1 MAHDDDDDAEAEGGE
16 GHGGGG
22 GKKKLFII
30 IGAAVFVLLGIGA
43 GLFFTGI
50 LDPLLGK
57 KKETVEAEPVAEAEP
72 GKGAPKDAGP
82 TGPVAFF
89 DMPEMILTMNT
100 SSKAKAAFM
109 KIRLSLEVPQASEI
123 PKVQAAMP
131 RIIDNLQGYLREL
144 KPDELKGSAGA
155 YRLKEEM
162 LTRIKAAVAPAKV
175 NAVLFK
181 DLQVQ

>member
-1 MAHDDDDDAEAEGGE
+1 MADDDEDDAEGGGE
-16 GHGGGG
+16 PSGGGG
-22 GKKKLFII
+22 SKKKLFII
-30 IGAAVFVLLGIGA
+30 IGAAVFVLLGAGA
-43 GLFFTGI
+43 GLFFTGL

-57 KKETVEAEPVAEAEP
+57 KTETAEVAPAEAEP
-72 GKGAPKDAGP
+72 TKGGKDAAP

-89 DMPEMILTMNT
+89 DMPEMIVTLNT
-100 SSKAKAAFM
+100 STKAKAAFM
-109 KIRLSLEVPQASEI
+109 KIRLSLEVPQSSEI

-131 RIIDNLQGYLREL
+131 RIVDNLQGYLREL
-144 KPDELKGSAGA
+144 RVDELKGSAGA

-181 DLQVQ
+181 ELQVQ

>member
-1 MAHDDDDDAEAEGGE
+1 MADHDDDDDGAEGEGGE
-16 GHGGGG
+16 EQSGG

-30 IGAAVFVLLGIGA
+30 IGVAVFILLGAAA

-57 KKETVEAEPVAEAEP
+57 KKEVAEVAPEP
-72 GKGAPKDAGP
+72 EPTKGAPAQP
-82 TGPVAFF
+82 STGPVAFF
-89 DMPEMILTMNT
+89 DMPEMIVTLNT
-100 SSKAKAAFM
+100 STKAKTAFM
-109 KIRLSLEVPQASEI
+109 KIRLSLEVPQSSEI

-144 KPDELKGSAGA
+144 RPEELKGSAGA

-162 LTRIKAAVAPAKV
+162 LNRIKLAVAPAKV

>member
-1 MAHDDDDDAEAEGGE
+1 MSDDDDDEAEGGGDE
-16 GHGGGG
+16 PAAGG

-30 IGAAVFVLLGIGA
+30 IGAVVFVLLGVGA
-43 GLFFTGI
+43 GLFFTGL

-57 KKETVEAEPVAEAEP
+57 KKETAETAPAEAQP
-72 GKGAPKDAGP
+72 AKGAPPEAAP

-89 DMPEMILTMNT
+89 DMPEMIVTLNT
-100 SSKAKAAFM
+100 SAKSKAAFM
-109 KIRLSLEVPQASEI
+109 KIRLSLEVPQSSEI

-144 KPDELKGSAGA
+144 RVEELKGSAGA

-162 LTRIKAAVAPAKV
+162 LIRIKAAVAPAKV

>member
-1 MAHDDDDDAEAEGGE
+1 MADHDDDDDDAEGGGE
-16 GHGGGG
+16 EHSGGG
-22 GKKKLFII
+22 GKKKLFIA
-30 IGAAVFVLLGIGA
+30 IGAAVFVLLGAGA
-43 GLFFTGI
+43 GLFFTGL

-57 KKETVEAEPVAEAEP
+57 KKETAEVVAAPEP
-72 GKGAPKDAGP
+72 AKGAAPPAS

-89 DMPEMILTMNT
+89 DMPEMIVTLNT
-100 SSKAKAAFM
+100 STKAKTAFM
-109 KIRLSLEVPQASEI
+109 KIRLSLEVPQSSEI

-131 RIIDNLQGYLREL
+131 RIVDNLQGYLREL
-144 KPDELKGSAGA
+144 RPEELKGSAGA

-162 LTRIKAAVAPAKV
+162 LNRIKLAVAPAKV

>member
-1 MAHDDDDDAEAEGGE
+1 MADDDDDDAEGE
-16 GHGGGG
+16 GEGSGESGGGS
-22 GKKKLFII
+22 KKKLFII
-30 IGAAVFVLLGIGA
+30 IGAVVFVLLGAGA
-43 GLFFTGI
+43 GLFFTGL

-57 KKETVEAEPVAEAEP
+57 KQETAEAPAEAEP
-72 GKGAPKDAGP
+72 AKGAPKEAAP

-89 DMPEMILTMNT
+89 DMPEMIVTLNT
-100 SSKAKAAFM
+100 STKAKAAFM

-131 RIIDNLQGYLREL
+131 RIVDNLQGYLREL
-144 KPDELKGSAGA
+144 RVDELKGSAGA

-181 DLQVQ
+181 ELQVQ